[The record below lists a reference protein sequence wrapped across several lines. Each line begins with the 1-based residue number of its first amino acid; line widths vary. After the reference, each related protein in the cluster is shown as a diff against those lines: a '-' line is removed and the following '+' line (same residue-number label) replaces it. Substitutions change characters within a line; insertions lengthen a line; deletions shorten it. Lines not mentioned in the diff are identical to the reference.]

1 MKLSHLYTNQPE
13 LFLPIRFREGFN
25 LVVADIQ
32 HPQDRKKSGHNL
44 GKSFLIKVLDFAL
57 LKGGVDKNHTFKKR
71 ADLFARFVFFL
82 EIELP
87 NGSFVTIRRS
97 AAEPT
102 KIAFKKHSERHQDFS
117 NLAEAEWEH
126 WREAF
131 NNAVALLDSLLA
143 LTPIKPF
150 SYRKGLS
157 YFLRT
162 QQDYIDV
169 FQLSK
174 FGAGQ
179 HRHWKPYVIKVLG
192 FDHNAVEAKYDADAA
207 CEAAV
212 ARVKELQLE
221 IPITPKDHEKL
232 KAQINIKRNEVE
244 QAVGALDR
252 FDFQAQ
258 ETALARTVAE
268 QTEADIAAINESLY
282 NARHD
287 LATIRRQLADKI
299 DFDVS
304 DVQRVFGEARIAF
317 PQQLARDYDDL
328 VIFNRRILTE
338 RQAQLSEQAVT
349 LEKQVSELEKAHAQL
364 SAKRREMLA
373 VLGGS
378 DSLKKFKDLQRELDQ
393 DRADLSIMET
403 RESKLREVI
412 SAQQQAAAMREE
424 VKRCTEAV
432 RDMVSKSAPRYQA
445 IQLTFARIIKEVLD
459 REALLYVQPL
469 ENGGNLELRAEYSDS
484 ATQRATEEDGGT
496 SFKQLLC
503 IAFDLA
509 VLISYAK
516 EPFFHFV
523 YHDGG
528 LERLERKRKLALLE
542 VIRQTCVN
550 HGIQYILTA
559 LSEDLPDDD
568 NDSGLLPRPEEI
580 VLRLNDSGIKGR
592 LFRMETF

>member
-1 MKLSHLYTNQPE
+1 MKLSHLYTNQPDI
-13 LFLPIRFREGFN
+13 FVPIRFREGFN
-25 LVVADIQ
+25 VVVADIQ

-44 GKSFLIKVLDFAL
+44 GKSFLIEVLDFAL
-57 LKGGVDKNHTFKKR
+57 LKGVNKNHTFKKR

-87 NGSFVTIRRS
+87 SGGFVTIRRS
-97 AAEPT
+97 AEEPT
-102 KIAFKKHSERHQDFS
+102 KIAFKKHTDRHQDYTG
-117 NLAEAEWEH
+117 LGEAEWDH

-131 NNAVALLDSLLA
+131 DNAVTLLDSLLA
-143 LTPIKPF
+143 FTPIKPF

-162 QQDYIDV
+162 QQDYGDV

-174 FGAGQ
+174 FVAGQ
-179 HRHWKPYVIKVLG
+179 HRHWKPYVLKVLG
-192 FDHNAVEAKYDADAA
+192 FDHTVVEAKYDADTD
-207 CEAAV
+207 CEAAN

-221 IPITPKDHEKL
+221 IPVKPSDHEKL
-232 KAQINIKRNEVE
+232 KAQITIKRDEVE
-244 QAVGALDR
+244 KAVGALDR

-268 QTEADIAAINESLY
+268 QIEAEIATINESLY

-299 DFDVS
+299 DFDLS
-304 DVQRVFGEARIAF
+304 DVQRVFDEARIAF
-317 PQQLARDYDDL
+317 PLQLARDYDDL
-328 VIFNRRILTE
+328 VLFNRRILTE
-338 RQAQLSEQAVT
+338 RQAQLSEQAST
-349 LEKQVSELEKAHAQL
+349 LEKQVADHEKAHAQL
-364 SAKRREMLA
+364 STKRREVLA

-378 DSLKKFKDLQRELDQ
+378 DSLKKFKDLQRQLDQ
-393 DRADLSIMET
+393 DRADLAVMET

-412 SAQQQAAAMREE
+412 SAQQQAAELRDK
-424 VKRCTEAV
+424 VNRCTEAV
-432 RDMVSKSAPRYQA
+432 RDMVSRSAPRYQA
-445 IQLTFARIIKEVLD
+445 IQLTFNRIIKEVLD
-459 REALLYVQPL
+459 REAILYVQPQ
-469 ENGGNLELRAEYSDS
+469 EKGGNLDLRAEYSDS
-484 ATQRATEEDGGT
+484 ATQKATEEDKGT

-509 VLISYAK
+509 VLISYST

-542 VIRQTCVN
+542 VIRDACSI
-550 HGIQYILTA
+550 HDIQYILTA
-559 LSEDLPDDD
+559 LSEDLPDFDEESD
-568 NDSGLLPRPEEI
+568 ISPHAEEI
-580 VLRLNDSGIKGR
+580 ILRLHDGGIKGR